1 MLLSSELP
9 KVRHL
14 NQPKKPRK
22 LNMVIKNSLKTAV
35 LGAVVALGATVLA
48 PTSGF
53 AGVEASDGKK
63 QVVAPEAPVQS
74 WITGDIGDTVTNEYI
89 SRGIVLEN
97 QGVINQPYLDL
108 FFKVYEG
115 KGFINSV
122 SVQLSFWSS
131 IHTKSRFAGAG
142 STTKNWY
149 EFDWDPGIT
158 MTFLKNWTYTVQYFE
173 FDSPSDSFQPARSIN
188 QTIALNDSDMMG
200 TFALHP
206 HVTVLAEIPGDG
218 RAGTGNHEGWY
229 FEQGIA
235 PSYTLMPKSEYPI
248 TLTFP
253 ITGGEGTKEFYSLQ
267 APAPAASRQGTNFGF
282 VSAGVTVSVPLAFVP
297 KQIGSWTASA
307 GYTAYY
313 IGEAVASLSPVSHAP
328 FDTKGGPTREDQHVF
343 QATLGVTF

>member
-1 MLLSSELP
+1 
-9 KVRHL
+9 
-14 NQPKKPRK
+14 
-22 LNMVIKNSLKTAV
+22 MVIKNSLKSAV
-35 LGAVVALGATVLA
+35 FGAVALGATVLA

-131 IHTKSRFAGAG
+131 IHTKSRFAAPG
-142 STTKNWY
+142 STTRNWY

-188 QTIALNDSDMMG
+188 QTLALNDSDMMG
-200 TFALHP
+200 AYSAFALHP

-229 FEQGIA
+229 LEQGIA
-235 PSYTLMPKSEYPI
+235 PSYTLMPKSDYPL
-248 TLTFP
+248 TLTLP

-267 APAPAASRQGTNFGF
+267 APAPKAAQRGTNFGF
-282 VSAGVTVSVPLAFVP
+282 VSAGVTLSVPLAFVP

-307 GYTAYY
+307 GYTFYY
-313 IGEAVASLSPVSHAP
+313 IGQTVAELSPVSV
-328 FDTKGGPTREDQHVF
+328 KGPTDEAQHVF